1 MKYIIRFFVALVILF
16 VFFMNIIANILL
28 WSEVPKIISIIWL
41 IGTLLSYLMSL
52 KYYELIVVKVKD
64 LLMVLATDTIDYYK
78 KGVVNE

>member
-1 MKYIIRFFVALVILF
+1 
-16 VFFMNIIANILL
+16 MNIIANILL

-52 KYYELIVVKVKD
+52 KYYELIVVEVKD

-78 KGVVNE
+78 KGGRHE